1 MGGEPWCQEIRE
13 AVDKTCQAV
22 DRQQDADGTGHEPRL
37 EHQVRQTED
46 VKAEERGVHVV
57 AAIRQSAGQGC
68 QRLELC
74 WWQGADKGPA
84 AQKGQRCELVDEAS
98 GLDCGRDEDEN
109 AVSRA
114 SLRFTTLNS
123 S

>member
-13 AVDKTCQAV
+13 AVDKVCQAV
-22 DRQQDADGTGHEPRL
+22 DCQQDADGTGHEPRL

-74 WWQGADKGPA
+74 RWQGADKGPA
-84 AQKGQRCELVDEAS
+84 AQKGQGCELVDEAS
-98 GLDCGRDEDEN
+98 GLDCSRDEDEI

>member
-13 AVDKTCQAV
+13 AVDQVRHAV
-22 DRQQDADGTGHEPRL
+22 DRQQDADGTGHKPRL
-37 EHQVRQTED
+37 EHQIRQAED
-46 VKAEERGVHVV
+46 VKAEEHGVHVV

-68 QRLELC
+68 QRLKLC
-74 WWQGADKGPA
+74 RWQGAGKGPA
-84 AQKGQRCELVDEAS
+84 AQKRQRCELMDEAS
-98 GLDCGRDEDEN
+98 GLDCVATRIKN